1 MRLATLLTLL
11 SSATFIAADITLPSA
26 FSAAQNL
33 ARDAKDALNKRASAA
48 VSAAEAQ
55 ITPAATTPEEDE
67 AEWLESARLLRIQA
81 MAGDKDA
88 EIELAARSVGSPEL
102 AYLGSDGEPVVLG
115 RSDQEDR
122 EFLKARDADEETYW
136 VEIGEDGVL
145 DVLGKRDETA
155 AGDETAAE
163 DEEDVGSD
171 DYIPSEDDR

>member
-1 MRLATLLTLL
+1 MHLPTLLTLL
-11 SSATFIAADITLPSA
+11 SSATFISADITLPSA
-26 FSAAQNL
+26 LSAAQNL

-55 ITPAATTPEEDE
+55 ITPAAIRPEDDE

-88 EIELAARSVGSPEL
+88 EAELAARSVESPQL

-115 RSDQEDR
+115 RSDEEDLQ
-122 EFLKARDADEETYW
+122 FLRARDAGEETYW
-136 VEIGEDGVL
+136 VDVGEDGGI

-155 AGDETAAE
+155 AGDEE
-163 DEEDVGSD
+163 GVGTD